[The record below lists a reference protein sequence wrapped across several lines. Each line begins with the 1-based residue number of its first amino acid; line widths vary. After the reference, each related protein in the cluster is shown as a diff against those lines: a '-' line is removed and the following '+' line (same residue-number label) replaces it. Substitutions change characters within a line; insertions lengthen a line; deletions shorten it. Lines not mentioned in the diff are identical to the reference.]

1 MTIAT
6 GNEESPEEAIMIPI
20 LENHDELFVYK
31 EASEAVAEASG
42 HGHGNGH
49 VQRLNQPKR

>member
-20 LENHDELFVYK
+20 LENHDELFAYK